1 MKINERS
8 LRRKAGSK
16 MKLIDISRK
25 LGQNVPT
32 WPGDTPFSFSLAWTK
47 ADSGSVN
54 VGKIEMSIHTGTHV
68 DAPFHFDDEGKRIYD
83 LDLNLYIGKA
93 LVVDMKNKES
103 IGAIDFEL
111 IDLHG
116 VERLLIRTDSWK
128 NTNVFPDKITYLRP
142 DLASFLGE
150 QGIRLI
156 GVDVPSV
163 DPLDS
168 KELSAHH
175 HLHENGIHILEA
187 VDLQKVEP
195 GLYEL
200 IALPLPLAEAD
211 GSPVRAV
218 LRTL

>member
-1 MKINERS
+1 
-8 LRRKAGSK
+8 

-32 WPGDTPFSFSLAWTK
+32 WPGDTPFSFRLAWTK
-47 ADSGSVN
+47 AGSGSVN
-54 VGKIEMSIHTGTHV
+54 VGRLEMSIHTGTHV

-83 LDLNLYIGKA
+83 LDLNLYMGKA
-93 LVVDMKNKES
+93 LVVDMKNKDSIGTSDFES
-103 IGAIDFEL
+103 I
-111 IDLHG
+111 DLQG
-116 VERLLIRTDSWK
+116 VERVLIRTNAWVNS
-128 NTNVFPDKITYLRP
+128 NVFPETIPYLRP

-150 QGIRLI
+150 QGVRLI
-156 GVDVPSV
+156 GVDLPSV

-168 KELSAHH
+168 KELAAHH
-175 HLHENGIHILEA
+175 HLHENGIHILEGI
-187 VDLQKVEP
+187 DLEKVEP

-200 IALPLPLAEAD
+200 IALPLPLEEAD

>member
-1 MKINERS
+1 
-8 LRRKAGSK
+8 

-25 LGQNVPT
+25 LGGNVPT

-47 ADSGSVN
+47 AESGSVN
-54 VGKIEMSIHTGTHV
+54 VGKLEMSIHTGTHV
-68 DAPFHFDDEGKRIYD
+68 DAPFHFDNEGKRIYD
-83 LDLNLYIGKA
+83 LDLHLYIGKA
-93 LVVDMKNKES
+93 LVVDMKNKVS
-103 IGAIDFEL
+103 IGASDFADV
-111 IDLHG
+111 DLHG
-116 VERLLIRTDSWK
+116 VERVLICTDSWI
-128 NTNVFPDKITYLRP
+128 NQNVFPETITYLRP

-150 QGIRLI
+150 QGVRLI

-175 HLHENGIHILEA
+175 QLHENGIHILEG
-187 VDLQKVEP
+187 LNLHKVEP
-195 GLYEL
+195 GFYEL

>member
-1 MKINERS
+1 
-8 LRRKAGSK
+8 

-25 LGQNVPT
+25 LGKNVPT
-32 WPGDTPFSFSLAWTK
+32 WPGDTPFSFQIEWAK

-54 VGKIEMSIHTGTHV
+54 VGKLEMSTHTGTHV

-83 LDLNLYIGKA
+83 LDLNLYVGRA
-93 LVVDMKNKES
+93 LVVDMRNKES
-103 IGAIDFEL
+103 VGASDFDGV
-111 IDLHG
+111 DLQG
-116 VERLLIRTDSWK
+116 VERVILRTDSWE
-128 NTNVFPDKITYLRP
+128 NPSQFPEKITYLRP

-150 QGIRLI
+150 KGVRLI

-168 KELSAHH
+168 KELAAHH
-175 HLHENGIHILEA
+175 SLHENGIHILEA
-187 VDLQKVEP
+187 VELLHVEP

-200 IALPLPLAEAD
+200 IALPLPLVEAD

-218 LRTL
+218 LRKY

>member
-1 MKINERS
+1 
-8 LRRKAGSK
+8 

-25 LGQNVPT
+25 LGKNVPT
-32 WPGDTPFSFSLAWTK
+32 WPGDTPFSFQIEWAK

-54 VGKIEMSIHTGTHV
+54 VGKLEMSTHTGTHV

-83 LDLNLYIGKA
+83 LDLNLYVGRA
-93 LVVDMKNKES
+93 LVVDMRNKES
-103 IGAIDFEL
+103 VGASDFDGV
-111 IDLHG
+111 DLQE
-116 VERLLIRTDSWK
+116 VERVILRTDSWE
-128 NTNVFPDKITYLRP
+128 NPSQFPEKITYLRP

-150 QGIRLI
+150 KGVRLI

-168 KELSAHH
+168 KELAAHH
-175 HLHENGIHILEA
+175 SLHENGIHILEA
-187 VDLQKVEP
+187 VELLHVEP

-200 IALPLPLAEAD
+200 IALPLPLVEAD

-218 LRTL
+218 LRKY

>member
-1 MKINERS
+1 
-8 LRRKAGSK
+8 

-25 LGQNVPT
+25 LGGNVPT

-47 ADSGSVN
+47 AESGSVN
-54 VGKIEMSIHTGTHV
+54 VGKLEMSIHTGTHV
-68 DAPFHFDDEGKRIYD
+68 DAPFHFDNEGKRIYD
-83 LDLNLYIGKA
+83 LDLHLYIGKA
-93 LVVDMKNKES
+93 LVVDMKNKVS
-103 IGAIDFEL
+103 IGASDFADV
-111 IDLHG
+111 DLHG
-116 VERLLIRTDSWK
+116 VERVLICTDSWI
-128 NTNVFPDKITYLRP
+128 NQNVFPETITYLRP
-142 DLASFLGE
+142 DLASFLAE
-150 QGIRLI
+150 QGVRLI

-175 HLHENGIHILEA
+175 QLHENGIHILEG
-187 VDLQKVEP
+187 LNLHKVEP
-195 GLYEL
+195 GFYEL

>member
-1 MKINERS
+1 
-8 LRRKAGSK
+8 

-25 LGQNVPT
+25 LGKNVPT
-32 WPGDTPFSFSLAWTK
+32 WPGDTPFSFQIEWSK

-54 VGKIEMSIHTGTHV
+54 VGKLEMSTHTGTHV

-83 LDLNLYIGKA
+83 LDLNLYVGRA
-93 LVVDMKNKES
+93 LVVDMRNKES
-103 IGAIDFEL
+103 VGASDFNGV
-111 IDLHG
+111 DLQD
-116 VERLLIRTDSWK
+116 VERVILRTDSWD
-128 NTNVFPDKITYLRP
+128 NPSQFPEKITYLRS

-150 QGIRLI
+150 KGVRLI

-168 KELSAHH
+168 KELPAHH
-175 HLHENGIHILEA
+175 SLHENGVHILEA
-187 VDLQKVEP
+187 VYLQDVDP
-195 GLYEL
+195 GFYEL

-218 LRTL
+218 LRKY